1 MAMENNG
8 VAADPALGVPSGA
21 PTLADRL
28 RLSHFWFWQEVGGPL
43 PARPPERLQ
52 LGGIWHILG
61 YVRYVWWAAIGVL
74 AAIFASA
81 YLGVQPAFIIKHIVN
96 VDIKAHT
103 SGPLFADGRNL
114 VQIFLL
120 LAAIDVARGW
130 FAGWATSRIVWRLR
144 QDVLLRQ
151 LAMPLRNLVGRGSGE
166 TMVRSINEVG
176 VSGGDSPV
184 FSGIAGIL
192 GTITAA
198 VNQVVVL
205 VSAVIAMFVLNVQLT
220 LWSFLLL
227 PIPILLAFWWGR
239 LVYGATMRQ
248 YEKLTTLT
256 SFLLRQ
262 FAPQR
267 ALLDKLLGR
276 QRQVIAEFRA
286 QNFML
291 TNASIYAR
299 VLLHWYDNIFG
310 IVQSSTIGI
319 LWLVGGHRIFAGT
332 LSLGTVLAMIALVA
346 RLDGPIHQLAEL
358 WFSLRS
364 LSAVAD
370 RVSKDLE
377 AARSMP
383 AEGADESTAPALA
396 PPYILRGATVADA
409 DGAPLATGIDLQV
422 ATGEVVTIVDER
434 QPENAGWTW
443 AAALA
448 GWLPLPDGSL
458 TVGGVDLTQASPGA
472 RQATVGM
479 VSTEVPVVGLTARRL
494 WQGAAANEEARW
506 RETWAKA
513 SAACANAP
521 TLPDLDAPLDAPG
534 NDAGSR
540 FLANLTASLLRGN
553 TVLVTV
559 GEPADLAVR
568 WQDLGC
574 AVLRVQP
581 SVAALTE
588 GERYVLRQVDG
599 AMMSGTVPSGAT
611 LPLPPT
617 QPAGSAGTGGQP
629 GPTWSPDVLTP
640 DGPGWWASLG
650 LRTHRT
656 RETGRFLAPFSRLF
670 AYIRR
675 YWVYWLVILVG
686 GEIIA
691 TVVSTLSPLLTKSI
705 INTGI
710 GKHNLGVL
718 NTYAILLIVF
728 AIGQGVANI
737 CFVTTWVQVGGKRM
751 CGELRDDFFARLMR
765 APVSFFRDHTPSEIT
780 SRAINDVNAIFGGT
794 DQLIK
799 VVTWMIIP
807 NLPGMVILWT
817 YGAKYGLLTLAVSIP
832 FAILTFWTGRL
843 NSRLQQRLFQ
853 VVGALSTEL
862 RQLSSYPRAL
872 LAKSGGLTVEEGRL
886 VSGLNKLIYRLG
898 LVQSLR
904 TNWFATAHTLEGN
917 ALTVLLWMVGGL
929 AILKGH
935 LQVGTLTA
943 IMAFSQRYVGLG
955 GAVDSYV
962 TIYGVLANV
971 DRVDNYE
978 RFGTEPLE
986 GAAATRPISNG
997 PLHLDQNGGDTTTR
1011 LPLAAGQ
1018 IQTVSGTPEQLAG
1031 VRDAVLGLREAPGV
1045 QVLLDGE
1052 PVITQPL
1059 DTWRRSVAWLTPHYP
1074 ISDVSVGELLTASA
1088 AGRPL
1093 TPALAML
1100 GLEPGNPELALPA
1113 EQWTAGTQPER
1124 VLLLLAAMAV
1134 LQTPRIVLLD
1144 LPEAPEQAM
1153 RLLHELRPEL
1163 PNSSFLSLQAA
1174 IGTGAPPSPAD
1185 AAEVAPRSGTS

>member
-1 MAMENNG
+1 MAIDNNG
-8 VAADPALGVPSGA
+8 KGSADPMLGVPAGT

-43 PARPPERLQ
+43 PSRPPERLQ

-61 YVRYVWWAAIGVL
+61 YVRYVWWAAVGVL

-114 VQIFLL
+114 VQVFLL
-120 LAAIDVARGW
+120 LALIDVARGW

-144 QDVLLRQ
+144 QDVLQRQ
-151 LAMPLRNLVGRGSGE
+151 LAMPLRHLVGRGSGE

-205 VSAVIAMFVLNVQLT
+205 VSAVIAMVVLNVQLT

-227 PIPILLAFWWGR
+227 PIPILLAVWWGR

-276 QRQVIAEFRA
+276 QRQVIAEFRS

-377 AARSMP
+377 AVRH
-383 AEGADESTAPALA
+383 APADVTADAAGPALEG
-396 PPYILRGATVADA
+396 PYLLQGATVSDA
-409 DGAPLATGIDLQV
+409 DGAPLAAGIDLRV
-422 ATGEVVTIVDER
+422 APGEVVTIIDER
-434 QPENAGWTW
+434 QAENATWTW

-448 GWLPLPDGSL
+448 GWLPLAAGTL
-458 TVGGVDLTQASPGA
+458 TVGGVDLTQAPPGA
-472 RQATVGM
+472 RQATVGV
-479 VSTEVPVVGLTARRL
+479 VSTEVATVGLTARRL
-494 WQGAAANEEARW
+494 WQGAAANDEARW

-513 SAACANAP
+513 AAASANAP
-521 TLPDLDAPLDAPG
+521 SLPDLDAVLDAPG
-534 NDAGSR
+534 LDDSTC
-540 FLANLTASLLRGN
+540 FLANLTAALLRGN

-559 GEPADLAVR
+559 GEPANLGIR
-568 WQDLGC
+568 WREFGC
-574 AVLRVQP
+574 VVLRVQP
-581 SVAALTE
+581 AMAALADDD
-588 GERYVLRQVDG
+588 RYVLNRMD
-599 AMMSGTVPSGAT
+599 GTVVF
-611 LPLPPT
+611 
-617 QPAGSAGTGGQP
+617 GTGASGSTP
-629 GPTWSPDVLTP
+629 PSPAALPVVGAGAGGNAGPAWSPDVLAP

-656 RETGRFLAPFSRLF
+656 RETGRFRAPFWRLF
-670 AYIRR
+670 DYIRR

-718 NTYAILLIVF
+718 NTFAFLLILF
-728 AIGQGVANI
+728 AVGQGIANI
-737 CFVTTWVQVGGKRM
+737 LFVTTWVQVGGKRM
-751 CGELRDDFFARLMR
+751 CGELRDDFFVRLMR
-765 APVSFFRDHTPSEIT
+765 APVAFFRDHTPSEIT
-780 SRAINDVNAIFGGT
+780 SRAINDVNAVFGGT

-807 NLPGMVILWT
+807 NIPGMVILWT
-817 YGAKYGLLTLAVSIP
+817 YGPEYGLLTLAVSIP

-872 LAKSGGLTVEEGRL
+872 LAKSGGMTVEEGRL
-886 VSGLNKLIYRLG
+886 VSGLNRLIYRLG

-904 TNWFATAHTLEGN
+904 TNWFNTAHTLEGN

-929 AILKGH
+929 AIVQGH

-971 DRVDNYE
+971 DRVDSYE
-978 RFGTEPLE
+978 RHGTEPLA
-986 GAAATRPISNG
+986 GRGGQPAGDG
-997 PLHLDQNGGDTTTR
+997 PLHLEQTGGGEAVR
-1011 LPLAAGQ
+1011 LPLVGGQ
-1018 IQTVSGTPEQLAG
+1018 LQTVTGTPEQLAG
-1031 VRDAVLGLREAPGV
+1031 VRDAVLGLRAVPGV
-1045 QVLLDGE
+1045 QVLLDGV
-1052 PVITQPL
+1052 PVNTQPL
-1059 DTWRRSVAWLTPHYP
+1059 DVWRRSVAWITPHYP
-1074 ISDVSVGELLTASA
+1074 LADVSIGDLLTASA

-1100 GLEPGNPELALPA
+1100 GLEPGSPDLALPA
-1113 EQWTAGTQPER
+1113 EQWTASAEPER
-1124 VLLLLAAMAV
+1124 VLLLLATMAV
-1134 LQTPRIVLLD
+1134 LQAPRIVLLD
-1144 LPEAPEQAM
+1144 LPDAPEQAM
-1153 RLLHELRPEL
+1153 TLLHELRPEL
-1163 PNSSFLSLQAA
+1163 PNSSFLSLQATERVA
-1174 IGTGAPPSPAD
+1174 SSPSD
-1185 AAEVAPRSGTS
+1185 VVEVSPRSRAT